1 MPSFWTL
8 AGQFVVTLHWCLY
21 SYACFGW
28 IGFHTVSCGS
38 YLFFSLIYI
47 VSGVL
52 SDFPGRNYPHYHVH
66 PSYHA
71 YFILPI
77 LWPNYSALGFKHVIV
92 QSLALCRE
100 IMCPL
105 NTIELQLNVTGFLYK
120 SSCMVIVRKRL
131 SDRCWSLIRGL
142 VWRF

>member
-52 SDFPGRNYPHYHVH
+52 SAEIIHIIMSIPHIMHISFC
-66 PSYHA
+66 PSYDQTTVH
-71 YFILPI
+71 
-77 LWPNYSALGFKHVIV
+77 
-92 QSLALCRE
+92 
-100 IMCPL
+100 
-105 NTIELQLNVTGFLYK
+105 
-120 SSCMVIVRKRL
+120 
-131 SDRCWSLIRGL
+131 
-142 VWRF
+142 